1 MKTSGEREVTVAEK
15 IERLMGR
22 VREMKQGGDL
32 ESLILEGIAEI
43 NRLIQEEALQ
53 GRSKALCGGAF
64 FPSEMCAVRG
74 QGDAPC
80 GTEGPDGQDGFG
92 RCGV

>member
-1 MKTSGEREVTVAEK
+1 MKTGAERKVTVAEK
-15 IERLMGR
+15 IEQLMVR

-32 ESLILEGIAEI
+32 ESLILEGIGEI

-53 GRSKALCGGAF
+53 ERGKALCEGVF

-74 QGDAPC
+74 HGDARC

>member
-1 MKTSGEREVTVAEK
+1 MKTGAERKVTVAEK
-15 IERLMGR
+15 IEQLMVR

-32 ESLILEGIAEI
+32 ESLILEGIGEI

-53 GRSKALCGGAF
+53 ERSKALCGGVF

-74 QGDAPC
+74 QGDARC
-80 GTEGPDGQDGFG
+80 GTEEPDGQDGFG